1 MIISNCYPFQS
12 CGILHFLYWKYC
24 RSLPSSS
31 HASICSVD
39 SYCAPT
45 PKYPKVA
52 LSSRL
57 AYLLPSSILSSTS
70 RRKTCCRISSF
81 RTICISYRVQR
92 SFASILRSPLLVHC
106 DSSSSNF
113 LFLALDCRFILA
125 DSSRQSF
132 AFQLT
137 AAYQRV
143 LDIYPSNFCCLP
155 WLYEAAL
162 HINSPS
168 IS

>member
-12 CGILHFLYWKYC
+12 CGILHFLYWKYY

-31 HASICSVD
+31 HASICSAD
-39 SYCAPT
+39 SYYAPT

-57 AYLLPSSILSSTS
+57 VYLLPSSILSSTS
-70 RRKTCCRISSF
+70 RRKTCYQRSSSQ
-81 RTICISYRVQR
+81 TICIFYRAQR
-92 SFASILRSPLLVHC
+92 SFASILRSPLLVHY

-113 LFLALDCRFILA
+113 LFLVLDCRFILA

-132 AFQLT
+132 AFQST
-137 AAYQRV
+137 AAYRQV
-143 LDIYPSNFCCLP
+143 LGIYPSNFCCLP
-155 WLYEAAL
+155 WLFEAAL